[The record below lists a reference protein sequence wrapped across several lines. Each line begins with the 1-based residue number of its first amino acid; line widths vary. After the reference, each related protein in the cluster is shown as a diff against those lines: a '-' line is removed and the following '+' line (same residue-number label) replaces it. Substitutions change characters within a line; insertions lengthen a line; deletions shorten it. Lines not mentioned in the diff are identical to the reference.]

1 MRNFSPAANGGLADL
16 LERPRFEVL
25 PTAGAPDVV
34 AEHLPPG
41 RSVTVSASPRKG
53 LEATLDTSVKLAALG
68 FDVVPHVAARMVAD
82 DTHLKDIVD
91 RLHEAGISTIFVPSG
106 DATDPGAYPDAVAL
120 LQALHD
126 LDHPFHAVGI
136 TAYPESHPT
145 IPDDVT
151 IQAMW
156 DKSRY
161 ATEMVSNLT
170 FDAGVV
176 EAWLGQVRGRGVSL
190 PLWLG
195 VPGQV
200 DPAKMLAVATRIGVG
215 DSVRFLM
222 KQPRTVARLVNPRGF
237 DADKFLRKLA
247 PAITRDQAVVAG
259 LHVFTF
265 NQIAATEAWR
275 VRLIERLR
283 EGGARTRPTLRG
295 PTTPRQQ

>member
-1 MRNFSPAANGGLADL
+1 M
-16 LERPRFEVL
+16 
-25 PTAGAPDVV
+25 
-34 AEHLPPG
+34 
-41 RSVTVSASPRKG
+41 TVSASPRKG
-53 LEATLDTSVKLAALG
+53 LDATLDTSVQLAALG
-68 FDVVPHVAARMVAD
+68 YDVIPHIAARMVID

-91 RLHEAGISTIFVPSG
+91 RLHEAGINNIFVPSG
-106 DATDPGAYPDAVAL
+106 DATEPGAYPDAVAL
-120 LQALHD
+120 LQALHEMGN
-126 LDHPFHAVGI
+126 PFHAVGI

-176 EAWLGQVRGRGVSL
+176 DAWLGQVRGRGVSL

-222 KQPRTVARLVNPRGF
+222 KQPRTVARLGQP
-237 DADKFLRKLA
+237 
-247 PAITRDQAVVAG
+247 P
-259 LHVFTF
+259 
-265 NQIAATEAWR
+265 
-275 VRLIERLR
+275 RLR
-283 EGGARTRPTLRG
+283 RRQVPAQARPRASPATTQSSPGSTSSPSTRSPPPRRGGSD
-295 PTTPRQQ
+295 

>member
-1 MRNFSPAANGGLADL
+1 MRNSSPAANGGLAEL

-25 PTAGAPDVV
+25 PTAGAPDIV

-53 LEATLDTSVKLAALG
+53 LEATLDTSVKLTDLG
-68 FDVVPHVAARMVAD
+68 YDVVPHIAARMVAND
-82 DTHLKDIVD
+82 AHLKDVVD

-106 DATDPGAYPDAVAL
+106 DATEAGAYPDATAL
-120 LQALHD
+120 LAALHEME
-126 LDHPFHAVGI
+126 HPFHSVGI

-151 IQAMW
+151 IQQMW
-156 DKSRY
+156 DKSHY

-176 EAWLGQVRGRGVSL
+176 DAWLTAVRARGVSL

-237 DADKFLRKLA
+237 DADKFLRRLA
-247 PAITRDQAVVAG
+247 SAITRDEAVVAG

-275 VRLIERLR
+275 VRLIDRLR
-283 EGGARTRPTLRG
+283 EGGARTRSTPRG
-295 PTTPRQQ
+295 PASRRQP